1 MGDMPIGTSAPLPE
15 AIAEYLAACE
25 AEGQSRATL
34 AWKRAVLRRFAHYA
48 DSVAAED
55 VGDLTLELARR
66 WQRYLRT
73 TPMARPRRKPGHEGE
88 RRAAHTV
95 NGYCRVLR
103 AFAGWLA
110 EAEYVDAHPLGTF
123 RPGRLPTREVE
134 PIAADDQQRLL
145 DACDPRSPLG
155 LGDLAIL
162 SVLLD
167 TGLRSSE
174 LCRLRVADLDL
185 ASGEVRVRGGK
196 GARDRTVAPG
206 QRARSMVDRY
216 PATRAPVAGRP
227 GPGRGS
233 GISDPTAPAVHA
245 LHPWARAQAAGRAG
259 QSGEHP
265 PASLSPHLW
274 GDVPPSRRRRADAAA
289 DPGPHDAG
297 DGEPLSSSRLVR
309 CGRPPSGALAP
320 WTGCQTGGPF
330 AVRRHSNN
338 PHGRV
343 LALQELLMRAVDVSL
358 PALSPRERRFLERY
372 ATGQSIAAIGCE
384 MGMSRSHLSSVYRPM
399 VGEAVAVALRSLVDA
414 TP

>member
-34 AWKRAVLRRFAHYA
+34 GWKRAVLRRFADYA
-48 DSVAAED
+48 GSVAAGD
-55 VGDLTLELARR
+55 VDSLTLELARR
-66 WQRYLRT
+66 WQRHLRT
-73 TPMARPRRKPGHEGE
+73 APMARPRRKPGHEGE

-110 EAEYVDAHPLGTF
+110 EAGYVDAHPLGTF

-145 DACDPRSPLG
+145 EACDPRSPLG
-155 LGDLAIL
+155 LRDLAIL

-196 GARDRTVAPG
+196 GARDRTVALG

-216 PATRAPVAGRP
+216 LQLARPWPDDPNPDADRVFLTRQRRP
-227 GPGRGS
+227 LTRY
-233 GISDPTAPAVHA
+233 T
-245 LHPWARAQAAGRAG
+245 L
-259 QSGEHP
+259 
-265 PASLSPHLW
+265 
-274 GDVPPSRRRRADAAA
+274 
-289 DPGPHDAG
+289 
-297 DGEPLSSSRLVR
+297 
-309 CGRPPSGALAP
+309 
-320 WTGCQTGGPF
+320 
-330 AVRRHSNN
+330 
-338 PHGRV
+338 GRV
-343 LALQELLMRAVDVSL
+343 LKRLGVRADVANIHPHRFRHTFGVTYLRAGGDVLTLQRILGHTTLMMVNHYLHLASSDVVSRHRAHSPLDRL
-358 PALSPRERRFLERY
+358 PNGRTFRR
-372 ATGQSIAAIGCE
+372 AA
-384 MGMSRSHLSSVYRPM
+384 RSGRRAASARI
-399 VGEAVAVALRSLVDA
+399 VAVKGGQLVLRTDNGDLIEIA
-414 TP
+414 T

>member
-1 MGDMPIGTSAPLPE
+1 MEDMPIGTTAPLPE

-34 AWKRAVLRRFAHYA
+34 GWKRAVLRRFAHYA

-66 WQRYLRT
+66 WQRHLRT
-73 TPMARPRRKPGHEGE
+73 TPMAHPRRKPGHEGE

-110 EAEYVDAHPLGTF
+110 EAGYVDAHPLEKF
-123 RPGRLPTREVE
+123 RPGRLPAREVE

-155 LGDLAIL
+155 LRDLAIL

-196 GARDRTVAPG
+196 GARDRTVALG

-216 PATRAPVAGRP
+216 LQLARPWPDDPDPDADRVFLTRQRRPFTRYTLGRVLK
-227 GPGRGS
+227 R
-233 GISDPTAPAVHA
+233 
-245 LHPWARAQAAGRAG
+245 LAGRAKLANI
-259 QSGEHP
+259 HP
-265 PASLSPHLW
+265 HRFRHTFGVTYLRAG
-274 GDVPPSRRRRADAAA
+274 GDVLTLQRIL
-289 DPGPHDAG
+289 GHTTLVMVNHYLH
-297 DGEPLSSSRLVR
+297 LSSSDVVDRHRAHSPLDRLPN
-309 CGRPPSGALAP
+309 GRTFRRAAR
-320 WTGCQTGGPF
+320 TG
-330 AVRRHSNN
+330 RR
-338 PHGRV
+338 
-343 LALQELLMRAVDVSL
+343 
-358 PALSPRERRFLERY
+358 
-372 ATGQSIAAIGCE
+372 ATSARI
-384 MGMSRSHLSSVYRPM
+384 
-399 VGEAVAVALRSLVDA
+399 VAVKGGQLVLRTDNGDLLEIA
-414 TP
+414 T